1 MVELEPVD
9 AVEVTFDHDQLVAEH
24 GFSALVTV
32 ERDGRRS
39 SVLYDGGMTPGGLA
53 NNLAVMEVDPAGLR
67 AIVISHGHVDHHG
80 GLEGLAARGGRRRL
94 RRPGRRPLRPRPLHR
109 LEATHRL
116 AQAFPDAFIQP
127 SVGTV
132 FRF

>member
-1 MVELEPVD
+1 M
-9 AVEVTFDHDQLVAEH
+9 AEH

-67 AIVISHGHVDHHG
+67 PSSSPTATSTTT
-80 GLEGLAARGGRRRL
+80 AAWRAWP
-94 RRPGRRPLRPRPLHR
+94 PGPAAACPC
-109 LEATHRL
+109 
-116 AQAFPDAFIQP
+116 
-127 SVGTV
+127 
-132 FRF
+132 